1 MNAATL
7 GRPEQ
12 ATRRRVLVVEDNI
25 DGARLMATLIRAMG
39 HDVDYA
45 INGYAALK
53 LAETFRPDVVLV
65 DLALPDMTGWAVA
78 RELRQRP
85 GGDKL
90 RIYATTGR
98 YGEEARQRSLA
109 MGCDEHLLKPLDP
122 TLIETLLARL

>member
-7 GRPEQ
+7 DRPEQ
-12 ATRRRVLVVEDNI
+12 SPKRVLVVEDNI
-25 DGARLMATLIRAMG
+25 DGARLMATLIRTMG

-53 LAETFRPDVVLV
+53 LAESFRPEVVIL

-78 RELRQRP
+78 RELRRRP

-98 YGEEARQRSLA
+98 YGDEARQRSLEV
-109 MGCDEHLLKPLDP
+109 GCDEHLLKPLEP
-122 TLIETLLARL
+122 ALIEKLLARL

>member
-1 MNAATL
+1 MNAATSVT
-7 GRPEQ
+7 PEQ
-12 ATRRRVLVVEDNI
+12 ASKRRVLVIEDNI
-25 DGARLMATLIRAMG
+25 DGARLLAALIRTMG

-53 LAETFRPDVVLV
+53 LVDSFRPDVVIV

-78 RELRQRP
+78 RELRNRP

-109 MGCDEHLLKPLDP
+109 VGCDEHLLKPLDP
-122 TLIETLLARL
+122 GVLEKLLAS